1 MKKLIV
7 VAIVVMVCLTGCTLS
22 GLNVKVDDETIEVVV
37 PVKDVVE
44 TE

>member
-7 VAIVVMVCLTGCTLS
+7 VAIVVIVCLTGCMFS

-37 PVKDVVE
+37 PVVE
-44 TE
+44 PAK